1 MNNPPSCATDLTVVS
16 FQGMLDGAQY
26 YENEESV
33 TDMGKLVRFSVSI
46 EEDLLTSFDALIKS
60 RGYQNR
66 SEAVRDAIRCQLI
79 RQEWEAGDEVTGVI
93 TILYDH
99 HRPRVAEALTELQH
113 HALAHVIAS
122 THIHLDHANCLECI
136 AVKGEARMIEAL
148 ADRLKS
154 LKGVK
159 HGELT
164 ATSTG
169 QKLA

>member
-1 MNNPPSCATDLTVVS
+1 MALTAVP
-16 FQGMLDGAQY
+16 FRGMLTDAQY
-26 YENEESV
+26 YENTESV

-66 SEAVRDAIRCQLI
+66 SEAIRDAIRGQLI
-79 RQEWEAGDEVTGVI
+79 KQEWESGDEVTGVV

-99 HRPRVAEALTELQH
+99 HRPGVAEALTELQH
-113 HALAHVIAS
+113 HALTHVIAS

-136 AVKGEARMIEAL
+136 AVKGEARTIEAL

-169 QKLA
+169 QKLT

>member
-1 MNNPPSCATDLTVVS
+1 
-16 FQGMLDGAQY
+16 MLNDAQY
-26 YENEESV
+26 YESGESV

-46 EEDLLTSFDALIKS
+46 EEDLLTSFDALIMS

-66 SEAVRDAIRCQLI
+66 SEAIRDAIRGQLI
-79 RQEWEAGDEVTGVI
+79 QQEWEAGDEVTGVI

-99 HRPRVAEALTELQH
+99 HRPGVAEALAELQH

-122 THIHLDHANCLECI
+122 THIHLDRANCLECI
-136 AVKGEARMIEAL
+136 AVKGEARTIAAL

-169 QKLA
+169 KKLA

>member
-1 MNNPPSCATDLTVVS
+1 
-16 FQGMLDGAQY
+16 
-26 YENEESV
+26 
-33 TDMGKLVRFSVSI
+33 MGKLIRFSVSI
-46 EEDLLTSFDALIKS
+46 EEGLLNSFDALIKS

-66 SEAVRDAIRCQLI
+66 SEAIRDAIRGQLI
-79 RQEWEAGDEVTGVI
+79 RQEWEEGDEVTGVI

-99 HRPRVAEALTELQH
+99 HRPGVAEALTELQH
-113 HALAHVIAS
+113 HALAQVIAS
-122 THIHLDHANCLECI
+122 THIHLDEANCLECI
-136 AVKGEARMIEAL
+136 AVKGEARAIETL

-169 QKLA
+169 KKLA